1 MSLCLLKS
9 DTTTLKHI
17 YNAQVRIILCCSS
30 ISRLLTPMICSPKV
44 AYISCVHWA
53 TKSGLNPLVSMRHT
67 SRNWTGGMHEMP
79 QLLYRLNQVN
89 PRSPLH
95 VYPVNISVSYD
106 PLFPQFNNNISIL
119 SAGRSLWDRFHTLW
133 ASWAVEQ
140 RPYGDGYSA
149 SNPASLD
156 KAISKI
162 WFGGD
167 TGLRSVPIGKKQEE
181 MPICPVFKQ
190 IGERFGRFDLAV
202 SFKLVSHV
210 HILTPNQFFLFS

>member
-1 MSLCLLKS
+1 
-9 DTTTLKHI
+9 
-17 YNAQVRIILCCSS
+17 
-30 ISRLLTPMICSPKV
+30 
-44 AYISCVHWA
+44 
-53 TKSGLNPLVSMRHT
+53 
-67 SRNWTGGMHEMP
+67 
-79 QLLYRLNQVN
+79 
-89 PRSPLH
+89 
-95 VYPVNISVSYD
+95 
-106 PLFPQFNNNISIL
+106 
-119 SAGRSLWDRFHTLW
+119 LWDRFHTLW

-156 KAISKI
+156 KSISKI